1 MIGSAEAKAI
11 LEAGRNSKDE
21 SIRNACAQ
29 AMRSQGL

>member
-1 MIGSAEAKAI
+1 VI
-11 LEAGRNSKDE
+11 LEEGRDSKDE